1 MRQVDEL
8 ELRRRLIAMQSR
20 LRTLERLQEEV
31 ENSAE
36 ALKEVRAE
44 SQRLRSEVLHLN
56 GSRVLRLARHLS
68 AARHDPKRLLAW
80 PGIAMRLLKRKF
92 KRDQALQAKSAVH
105 SHPLFTATEA
115 PDDLFIRS
123 KLGEPG
129 LGLSGEV
136 FELERAD
143 DLPAS
148 PECLRLALISDR
160 FTADSLAM
168 ECHTVHLHPER
179 WLEQMRQFRP
189 HLLLVESA
197 WQGVAG
203 EWQGKVA
210 EPDETLCALVL
221 SCRAAG
227 IPTVFWNKED
237 PLHFEAFLRTAALF
251 DQVFTTDA
259 GSVIRYRERLG
270 HEQVDCLPF
279 AVQPRL
285 HHPFLKPG
293 QSRCEG
299 SFFAGAWYPNLQ
311 ERCRDFMALADAL
324 ALAGPLVIH
333 DRNGQGGGSNYPHQ
347 YASLVRDAVPYE
359 QTGELYRSYRIGLT
373 LNTIKQSPTMFARRA
388 MELACTNT
396 SVYSNYSQG
405 LAMLMGDLVRMTDDG
420 PAMFEWAWQELHD
433 ADAPVH
439 RLRRLAALRKVMAE
453 HTWKKRLEMIA
464 GRLLGGEFGQS
475 ADVVV
480 LSRANSQAELDS
492 LVEMIRGQSQ
502 AVRLAI
508 PARDG
513 LDVPDEVQ
521 VLDQKQCALSPGEL
535 FASSWVALWHPADRY
550 GEFYLSDMV
559 AAAGFGQGEVI
570 GKACYWT
577 AGEGGEQ
584 WAGDGLEYR
593 IVDSLA
599 WRRSVA
605 PAARWERS
613 IAELLAMID
622 EGAFTGE
629 GLVSVDRDSYACAT
643 ELPQVWC
650 PFDPGLP
657 LDALCDGLG
666 IGLVE
671 RGRQISGARLAALFD
686 PAHLP
691 AGVSLAARH
700 GSMELVSRLKAGE
713 AIRLVS
719 SSLPWSVF
727 ADSSHVPAL
736 CLRCELERDLDVSI
750 EFQGPA
756 GQVTAAYRLLPHT
769 HLRPVV
775 PAGTAAC
782 RFVLDVRGKQVS
794 YLAGVDV
801 DASPEPL
808 LLPGDGRL
816 LVVANGYPRRDDL
829 YRNAF
834 VHRRVKLYQ
843 QRGVAVDVVWVCD
856 WLPRHSYEY
865 DGVRVQVCDA
875 DTLAASLQHSRHKAI
890 AVHFLD
896 PMLWSAV
903 REAAARIRTVVWIHG
918 AEAQA
923 WQRRAFL
930 YETDE
935 ERVLAQEQSDRRMAF
950 WREIFEQRTET
961 LSFVFVSRTQAK
973 EVMDDVGMVLPE
985 SVWTVIHNPIDTG
998 LFAYREKSADDR
1010 FRILSIRPH
1019 ASRVYAN
1026 DLVAATIRELSSRE
1040 GFERFSFTLV
1050 GDGPRWDED
1059 FAGLDAFPNVTLK
1072 RGFITQQEIKNLHD
1086 SHGVFL
1092 VPTRADTQGVS
1103 RDEAMASG
1111 LVPVTTA
1118 MGAVPEFVDD
1128 ECGRACTSG
1137 DPVAMADVI
1146 LQLAGGEH
1154 LFFGLSKAA
1163 AERVRSQSGSKAI
1176 ITRELDMVGLSCV
1189 HHPNDKDSNED

>member
-1 MRQVDEL
+1 MTQADDVEI
-8 ELRRRLIAMQSR
+8 RRHLLTVQSR
-20 LRTLERLQEEV
+20 LRGLERLQDEAAGNARALQEARV
-31 ENSAE
+31 EAM
-36 ALKEVRAE
+36 ALRAE
-44 SQRLRSEVLHLN
+44 IQQLQ
-56 GSRVLRLARHLS
+56 GSRVLRLARQLS
-68 AARHDPKRLLAW
+68 AARQDPKRLLAW
-80 PGIAMRLLKRKF
+80 PGIALRLVIRRLNRN
-92 KRDQALQAKSAVH
+92 RGLQSQAAAHTHAPLSAAVV
-105 SHPLFTATEA
+105 
-115 PDDLFIRS
+115 PDDLFIRPQ
-123 KLGEPG
+123 PG
-129 LGLSGEV
+129 LGLGGEV

-148 PECLRLALISDR
+148 ADQLRLALISDR

-168 ECHTVHLHPER
+168 ECPTVHIHPER

-197 WQGVAG
+197 WQGLSG
-203 EWQGKVA
+203 EWKGKVA
-210 EPDETLCALVL
+210 VPDEALCALVL

-259 GSVIRYRERLG
+259 GSVVRYRERLG
-270 HEQVDCLPF
+270 HEQVHCLPF

-285 HHPFLKPG
+285 HHPFLRPG
-293 QSRCEG
+293 QSRGEG
-299 SFFAGAWYPNLQ
+299 SFFAGAWYPHLH
-311 ERCRDFMALADAL
+311 ERCQDFTALADAL

-333 DRNGQGGGSNYPHQ
+333 DRNGQGGGNNYPRQ
-347 YASLVRDAVPYE
+347 YAPLVRDAVPYE

-439 RLRRLAALRKVMAE
+439 RLRRLGALRKVMAE
-453 HTWKKRLEMIA
+453 HTWKKRLEMMA
-464 GRLLGGEFGQS
+464 GRLLGCGFDKS
-475 ADVVV
+475 TDVVV
-480 LSRANSQAELDS
+480 LSRADSQAELES
-492 LVEMIRGQSQ
+492 LVEMIRAQNLP
-502 AVRLAI
+502 VRLAI
-508 PARDG
+508 PARAG
-513 LDVPDEVQ
+513 LDVPHGVE
-521 VLDQKQCALSPGEL
+521 VLDEEQCALSPGQL
-535 FASSWVALWHPADRY
+535 FAGSWVALWHPADRY

-577 AGEGGEQ
+577 AGAGGEH
-584 WAGDGLEYR
+584 WAGNGLEYR
-593 IVDSLA
+593 ILDHLA

-605 PAARWERS
+605 PASRWDHS
-613 IAELLAMID
+613 IANLLAMID

-629 GLVSVDRDSYACAT
+629 GLVSVDRESYACKA
-643 ELPQVWC
+643 ELPQACC

-657 LDALCDGLG
+657 LDALCGGMGDVL
-666 IGLVE
+666 ID
-671 RGRQISGARLAALFD
+671 RGQQISGARLAALFD
-686 PAHLP
+686 PTLLP
-691 AGVSLAARH
+691 SGVSLAARH
-700 GSMELVSRLKAGE
+700 GSMELVSRLEAGQ
-713 AIRLVS
+713 AVRLVS
-719 SSLPWSVF
+719 YSLPWSAF
-727 ADSSHVPAL
+727 AGGSQVSAQ
-736 CLRCELERDLDVSI
+736 CLRCDLARDLDVSV
-750 EFQGPA
+750 QLLDSA
-756 GQVTAAYRLLPHT
+756 GQVTATYRLLPHT
-769 HLRPVV
+769 HLRPVA
-775 PAGTAAC
+775 PAGTMAC
-782 RFVLDVRGKQVS
+782 RFVLDVRGEQVS

-801 DASPEPL
+801 GASPEPL

-875 DTLAASLQHSRHKAI
+875 DTLAASLRHSRHRAI
-890 AVHFLD
+890 AVHFLA

-930 YETDE
+930 YETDAQ
-935 ERVLAQEQSDRRMAF
+935 RALAQEQSDRRMAF

-961 LSFVFVSRTQAK
+961 LSFVFVSQTQAR
-973 EVMDDVGMVLPE
+973 EVHEDVGVNLPE
-985 SVWTVIHNPIDTG
+985 SAWTVIHNPIDTE
-998 LFAYREKSADDR
+998 LFAYREKSADAR

-1059 FAGLDAFPNVTLK
+1059 FAGLDKYPNVSLR
-1072 RGFITQQEIKNLHD
+1072 RGFVSQEQIKVLHD

-1103 RDEAMASG
+1103 RDEAMSSG

-1118 MGAVPEFVDD
+1118 SGSVAEFVDA
-1128 ECGRACTSG
+1128 ECGRLCQ
-1137 DPVAMADVI
+1137 PEDVDG
-1146 LQLAGGEH
+1146 LVNSLCQLACGDDMYVE
-1154 LFFGLSKAA
+1154 LSMAA
-1163 AERVRSQSGSKAI
+1163 AKRVRMQSAADHMTVS
-1176 ITRELDMVGLSCV
+1176 ELLLLEFIG
-1189 HHPNDKDSNED
+1189 

>member
-1 MRQVDEL
+1 MKQADEVA
-8 ELRRRLIAMQSR
+8 LRRKLLALQSR
-20 LRTLERLQEEV
+20 LRGLERLSEEAAG
-31 ENSAE
+31 NAKASQQARIE
-36 ALKEVRAE
+36 ATALRAE
-44 SQRLRSEVLHLN
+44 IQQLH
-56 GSRVLRLARHLS
+56 SSKVLRFARQLS
-68 AARHDPKRLLAW
+68 AARQDPKRLLAW
-80 PGIAMRLLKRKF
+80 PGIALRLAMRRLNRNH
-92 KRDQALQAKSAVH
+92 ALQSQAAVDNRA
-105 SHPLFTATEA
+105 PLTAATA
-115 PDDLFIRS
+115 PDDLFIRPQ
-123 KLGEPG
+123 PG
-129 LGLSGEV
+129 LGLGGEV
-136 FELERAD
+136 FDLERAD
-143 DLPAS
+143 DVPAS
-148 PECLRLALISDR
+148 PDQLRLALISDR

-168 ECHTVHLHPER
+168 ECQTVHIHPER

-197 WQGVAG
+197 WQGLAG

-210 EPDETLCALVL
+210 EPDQALCALVL

-237 PLHFEAFLRTAALF
+237 PLHFEAFLGSAALF

-259 GSVIRYRERLG
+259 GSVVRYRERLG
-270 HEQVDCLPF
+270 HQRVDCLPF

-285 HHPFLKPG
+285 HHPFLQPA

-299 SFFAGAWYPNLQ
+299 SFFAGAWYPHLQ
-311 ERCRDFMALADAL
+311 ERCQDFMALADAL

-333 DRNGQGGGSNYPHQ
+333 DRNGQGGGNNYPRQ
-347 YASLVRDAVPYE
+347 YAPLVRDAVPYE

-420 PAMFEWAWQELHD
+420 QTMFEWAWQELHD
-433 ADAPVH
+433 ADAPEH

-464 GRLLGGEFGQS
+464 GRLLGCGFGKS

-480 LSRANSQAELDS
+480 LSQADSQTDLENLLA
-492 LVEMIRGQSQ
+492 MIREQNLP
-502 AVRLAI
+502 VRLAI
-508 PARDG
+508 PARAD

-521 VLDQKQCALSPGEL
+521 VLDEKQCALSPDQL
-535 FASSWVALWHPADRY
+535 FAGSWVALWHPADRY
-550 GEFYLSDMV
+550 GAFYLSDMV

-577 AGEGGEQ
+577 ADESGEH

-605 PAARWERS
+605 PASRWDRS
-613 IAELLAMID
+613 IADLLAMID

-629 GLVSVDRDSYACAT
+629 GLVSVDRESYACAT
-643 ELPQVWC
+643 ELPQTCC

-657 LDALCDGLG
+657 LDALCDGMG

-671 RGRQISGARLAALFD
+671 RGRQISGSRLAALFD
-686 PAHLP
+686 PANLP
-691 AGVSLAARH
+691 DGVSLAARH
-700 GSMELVSRLKAGE
+700 GSMELVSRLKSGE
-713 AIRLVS
+713 AICLVS
-719 SSLPWSVF
+719 SSLPWS
-727 ADSSHVPAL
+727 ALAGSSQMPAL

-750 EFQGPA
+750 EFQDSA

-775 PAGTAAC
+775 PAGTVAC
-782 RFVLDVRGKQVS
+782 RFVLDVRGQQVS

-801 DASPEPL
+801 DASAEPL
-808 LLPGDGRL
+808 LLPGNGRL
-816 LVVANGYPRRDDL
+816 LVVVNGYPRRDDL

-875 DTLAASLQHSRHKAI
+875 DTLAATLQYSRHRAI

-896 PMLWSAV
+896 PVLWSAV
-903 REAAARIRTVVWIHG
+903 RDAVARIRTVVWIHG

-930 YETDE
+930 YESDE
-935 ERVLAQEQSDRRMAF
+935 ARALARDQSDRRMAF
-950 WREIFEQRTET
+950 WREVFKQRPET
-961 LSFVFVSRTQAK
+961 LSFVLVSQTQAR
-973 EVMDDVGMVLPE
+973 EVFEDVGVVLPQGA
-985 SVWTVIHNPIDTG
+985 WTVIHNPIDTE
-998 LFAYREKSADDR
+998 LFAYREKSADDC

-1026 DLVAATIRELSSRE
+1026 DLVAATIRELSTRN
-1040 GFERFSFTLV
+1040 GFEQFSFTLV

-1059 FAGLDAFPNVTLK
+1059 FAGLDQYPNVTLK
-1072 RGFITQQEIKNLHD
+1072 RGFITQQEIKALHD

-1111 LVPVTTA
+1111 LVPVTTLA
-1118 MGAVPEFVDD
+1118 GAIPEFVDSKS
-1128 ECGRACTSG
+1128 GRVCNPENPT
-1137 DPVAMADVI
+1137 AMADAI
-1146 LQLAGGEH
+1146 QELARDEIVF
-1154 LFFGLSKAA
+1154 LNLSVEAA
-1163 AERVRSQSGSKAI
+1163 KRVRYQSDSSEI
-1176 ITRELDMVGLSCV
+1176 IIHELDWIGFN
-1189 HHPNDKDSNED
+1189 HI

>member
-1 MRQVDEL
+1 MKQVDEV
-8 ELRRRLIAMQSR
+8 ELRRQLLGVQSR
-20 LRTLERLQEEV
+20 LRALEQLHDEAVGNAKALQEAR
-31 ENSAE
+31 AE
-36 ALKEVRAE
+36 AMALRAE
-44 SQRLRSEVLHLN
+44 IQQLQS
-56 GSRVLRLARHLS
+56 SRVLRLARQLS
-68 AARHDPKRLLAW
+68 AARQDPKRLLAW
-80 PGIAMRLLKRKF
+80 PGIALRLVMRRLNRNQ
-92 KRDQALQAKSAVH
+92 DAQSQAATGAPA
-105 SHPLFTATEA
+105 PLPATVA
-115 PDDLFIRS
+115 PDDLFIRPQ
-123 KLGEPG
+123 PG
-129 LGLSGEV
+129 LGLGGEV
-136 FELERAD
+136 FDLERAD
-143 DLPAS
+143 DVPAS
-148 PECLRLALISDR
+148 PDQLRLALISDR

-168 ECHTVHLHPER
+168 ECQTVHIHPER

-197 WQGVAG
+197 WQGLAG

-210 EPDETLCALVL
+210 VPDESLCSLVI

-259 GSVIRYRERLG
+259 GSVVRYRERLG

-285 HHPFLKPG
+285 HHPFLRPG

-299 SFFAGAWYPNLQ
+299 SFFAGAWYPHLQ
-311 ERCRDFMALADAL
+311 ERCRDFTTLADAL

-333 DRNGQGGGSNYPHQ
+333 DRNGQGGGNNYPRQ
-347 YASLVRDAVPYE
+347 YAPLVRDAVPYE

-420 PAMFEWAWQELHD
+420 QTMFEWAWQELHD
-433 ADAPVH
+433 ADAPEH

-464 GRLLGGEFGQS
+464 GRLLGCGFGKS

-480 LSRANSQAELDS
+480 LSQADSQTDLENL
-492 LVEMIRGQSQ
+492 LGMIRGQNLP
-502 AVRLAI
+502 VRLAI
-508 PARDG
+508 PARAD

-521 VLDQKQCALSPGEL
+521 VLDEKQCALSPDQL
-535 FASSWVALWHPADRY
+535 FAGSWVALWHPADCY
-550 GEFYLSDMV
+550 GAFYLSDMV
-559 AAAGFGQGEVI
+559 AAAGFGQGDVI

-577 AGEGGEQ
+577 AGESGEH
-584 WAGDGLEYR
+584 WVGDDLEYR

-599 WRRSVA
+599 WRRSIA
-605 PAARWERS
+605 PASRWDRS
-613 IAELLAMID
+613 IAGLLAMID

-629 GLVSVDRDSYACAT
+629 GLVSVDRESYACAT
-643 ELPQVWC
+643 ELPQTCC
-650 PFDPGLP
+650 PFDPGLS
-657 LDALCDGLG
+657 LDALCDGMG
-666 IGLVE
+666 VGLVE
-671 RGRQISGARLAALFD
+671 RGKQISGARLAALFD

-691 AGVSLAARH
+691 DGVSLAARH
-700 GSMELVSRLKAGE
+700 GSMELVSRLKSGE

-719 SSLPWSVF
+719 SSLPWS
-727 ADSSHVPAL
+727 ALAGSSQMPAL

-750 EFQGPA
+750 EFQDPA

-775 PAGTAAC
+775 PAGTVAC

-816 LVVANGYPRRDDL
+816 LVVVNGYPRRDDL

-875 DTLAASLQHSRHKAI
+875 DTLSASLQQSRYQAI

-930 YETDE
+930 YQTDE
-935 ERVLAQEQSDRRMAF
+935 ERALAQEQSDRRMVF

-961 LSFVFVSRTQAK
+961 LSFVFVSRTQAN

-985 SVWTVIHNPIDTG
+985 SAWTVIHNPIDTA

-1072 RGFITQQEIKNLHD
+1072 RGFITQQEIKTLHD

-1111 LVPVTTA
+1111 LVPVTTDA
-1118 MGAVPEFVDD
+1118 GAVREFVDD
-1128 ECGRACTSG
+1128 RCALIAAMDDVARLADAVSSLAS
-1137 DPVAMADVI
+1137 DPAAFLVRNY
-1146 LQLAGGEH
+1146 LAGQ
-1154 LFFGLSKAA
+1154 
-1163 AERVRSQSGSKAI
+1163 RVR
-1176 ITRELDMVGLSCV
+1176 ELSNAEDMVAHELAQLLLV
-1189 HHPNDKDSNED
+1189 PLNMTANTKNKDEQ